1 MNRTDKILELISVVL
16 LIGSVLNVVSVIGH
30 LPDTIPCHFT
40 IDGTPD
46 GYGSK
51 HLLWIIVVI
60 SFALYMGFT
69 GLTRYPE
76 FYSTTIT
83 KKDKEGQIKLTQKTL
98 RTIKPIILFVFL
110 VINVMMTQ
118 SAQLKSTGFIP
129 YLVPFILVA
138 VFTPTIYFVIKMG
151 KIK

>member
-1 MNRTDKILELISVVL
+1 
-16 LIGSVLNVVSVIGH
+16 
-30 LPDTIPCHFT
+30 
-40 IDGTPD
+40 
-46 GYGSK
+46 
-51 HLLWIIVVI
+51 
-60 SFALYMGFT
+60 MGFT
-69 GLTRYPE
+69 GLTRYPQ

-118 SAQLKSTGFIP
+118 SALLQSTGFIP
-129 YLVPFILVA
+129 FLLPFILVA
-138 VFTPTIYFVIKMG
+138 VFTPTIYFVIQMG

>member
-1 MNRTDKILELISVVL
+1 MNRTDKILELISVAL
-16 LIGSVLNVVSVIGH
+16 LIGSVLNVLSVIGQ

-40 IDGTPD
+40 IDGTAD
-46 GYGSK
+46 GYGNK

-60 SFALYMGFT
+60 SFALYLGFS
-69 GLTRYPE
+69 GLTRYPQ

-83 KKDKEGQIKLTQKTL
+83 KTDKESQLKLTQKMI

-129 YLVPFILVA
+129 YLVPFILVS